1 MEYNLVD
8 MHFHTN
14 LSYDAYENQ
23 NGIKYDIS
31 KIYKNSNVKMVCLTD
46 HNIFDYSAYLKK
58 ESEFSSLKI
67 KCLPG
72 MELTIDGVHW
82 IIIMDDQKLSKDKIG
97 SEFSKD
103 LLSKINID
111 IDKYDISDF
120 ADKEYKATDIIS
132 LLDKYGIN
140 YIAIP
145 HLDKDKG
152 IFKNGGVDPQKIEI
166 FLNYIRD
173 NIVYGFETKYHDQFF
188 VEKINKISKNV
199 KILEE
204 NNSDKVNHLYEQLKN
219 INSVKKLS
227 SAFIYGSDYHGKDN
241 IKYIDLEKDL
251 FYMKAECSFQGLRL
265 ALLDYDS
272 RIFSLKRFEKYKK
285 DTNKILEY
293 ITISIN
299 GKKEKIY
306 FGDGLNAIIGSR
318 GTGKSYLLRC
328 LIGEKD
334 DYIGSDIYEQIKI
347 ENVKIINETE
357 KNNLDSQLDVDYI
370 SQKNSGKSTSN
381 NIYDLLS
388 EAPYDTDKFVKK
400 IRKLSTTVN
409 KEMKIEDYF
418 REVNDCLNSYI
429 LLDNKKNQVFDY
441 SFLSTYNSFYSASG
455 ETYKIVELIDNYVDF
470 CSKYINNAE
479 NEINELK
486 KFNKTLDEFNGHL
499 EYVKK
504 LKKYGFSDYEGIN
517 EYIKSIRKANDEKI
531 ELNNKNILRIK
542 TTKEFIDIIKEKASK
557 NISNEGQYYSNGFN
571 NLSVRV
577 KQLMKLMTICSI
589 KSKKIKELNSKEIN
603 DKEDII
609 INKNN
614 ISINLT
620 IQHTLDIKDKKIS
633 DIMYIFKNYNNIY
646 KPNLKYIDLFENF
659 GDKYIKEIYPYKD
672 GRITKG
678 EYNGYDIFAPKIN
691 PVITIEYNGQKKDIA
706 KLSPGEKADILL
718 DLILDP
724 NSNKI
729 LIIDQ
734 PEDDLDNET
743 IFKKVVLKLR
753 SIKMRRQVLII
764 SHNANLVINGDSDSI
779 LICIKDNN
787 EYRVI
792 NDSMESLI
800 KYDYS
805 SINTKLLNDTI
816 LNISTHILDGGKDA
830 LSMRVKKIGYK
841 DIFLEEDNNGTSI

>member
-58 ESEFSSLKI
+58 ENEFSSLKI

-111 IDKYDISDF
+111 IDKYDINDF

-173 NIVYGFETKYHDQFF
+173 NIVYGFETKYHDRFF
-188 VEKINKISKNV
+188 DEKINKISKNV

-219 INSVKKLS
+219 LNSVKKLS

-293 ITISIN
+293 ITININ

-334 DYIGSDIYEQIKI
+334 DYKGSDIYEQIKI

-441 SFLSTYNSFYSASG
+441 SFLSTYNAFYSVSG

-486 KFNKTLDEFNGHL
+486 KFNKTLDEFNEHL

-504 LKKYGFSDYEGIN
+504 LKKYGFSDYEGVN
-517 EYIKSIRKANDEKI
+517 EYIKSIRKANDKKI

-542 TTKEFIDIIKEKASK
+542 TTKEFIDKIKEKASK
-557 NISNEGQYYSNGFN
+557 NISNEGQYYSTGFN

-633 DIMYIFKNYNNIY
+633 DIMDIFKNYNNIY

-691 PVITIEYNGQKKDIA
+691 PIITIEYNGQKKDIA

-753 SIKMRRQVLII
+753 CIKMRRQVLII

>member
-1 MEYNLVD
+1 MKYNLVD
-8 MHFHTN
+8 IHFHTN

-31 KIYKNSNVKMVCLTD
+31 KIFKNSNVKMVCLTD
-46 HNIFDYSAYLKK
+46 HNLFDYSSFLAK
-58 ESEFSSLKI
+58 EDEFSTLKI

-72 MELTIDGVHW
+72 MELTINGVHW
-82 IIIMDDQKLSKDKIG
+82 IIIMDDQKLSKNQIG
-97 SEFSKD
+97 EKFSKE
-103 LLSKINID
+103 LLLKID
-111 IDKYDISDF
+111 IDVDKYNINELEE
-120 ADKEYKATDIIS
+120 KEYKAVDVIS
-132 LLDKYGIN
+132 LLDKYEIN
-140 YIAIP
+140 YMAIP

-152 IFKNGGVDPQKIEI
+152 IFKNGGIEPEKIET

-188 VEKINKISKNV
+188 VKKINKISKNI

-204 NNSDKVNHLYEQLKN
+204 NNNDKVNHLYEQLNK
-219 INSVKKLS
+219 INSVRKLS
-227 SAFIYGSDYHGKDN
+227 SAFIYGSDYHGKGDK
-241 IKYIDLEKDL
+241 KYIELENDL
-251 FYMKAECSFQGLRL
+251 FYIKSECSFQGLRL

-272 RIFSLKRFEKYKK
+272 RIFSSKRYEKYKK

-293 ITISIN
+293 ITIDIN
-299 GKKEKIY
+299 GNKKKIN
-306 FGDGLNAIIGSR
+306 FGDGLNSIIGSR
-318 GTGKSYLLRC
+318 GTGKSYLLRS
-328 LIGEKD
+328 LVGKNK
-334 DYIGSDIYEQIKI
+334 DYIESDIYGQIKI
-347 ENVKIINETE
+347 DNVKLINEEE

-370 SQKNSGKSTSN
+370 SQKNSGMLASN

-388 EAPYDTDKFVKK
+388 EAPYDTEKFVKK
-400 IRKLSTTVN
+400 IRNLSDTVN
-409 KEMKIEDYF
+409 KEIKIKDYF
-418 REVNDCLNSYI
+418 KEVNECLNSYI
-429 LLDNKKNQVFDY
+429 LLNTKKNQVFDY
-441 SFLSTYNSFYSASG
+441 SFLLTYNSFYSVSG

-470 CSKYINNAE
+470 CSKYIKNAE
-479 NEINELK
+479 EEINELK
-486 KFNKTLDEFNGHL
+486 SFNKTLEEFNAHL

-504 LKKYGFSDYEGIN
+504 LKKYNFSDYKGIN
-517 EYIKSIRKANDEKI
+517 EYIKIIHEANDEKI
-531 ELNNKNILRIK
+531 KLNNKNILRIK
-542 TTKEFIDIIKEKASK
+542 NTIKFIEKVKEKASK
-557 NISNEGQYYSNGFN
+557 NISNEGQYYSNSFN

-577 KQLMKLMTICSI
+577 KQLMNLMTICSNRSKNI
-589 KSKKIKELNSKEIN
+589 KRLNEKKII

-614 ISINLT
+614 ISISLT
-620 IQHTLDIKDKKIS
+620 IQHTLDLKDKKIS
-633 DIMYIFKNYNNIY
+633 EIMDIFKNYNNIY
-646 KPNLKYIDLFENF
+646 NPNLKYIDLFENF
-659 GDKYIKEIYPYKD
+659 GEKYIKDIYPYKD

-691 PVITIEYNGQKKDIA
+691 PIITVDYNGEKKDIA

-753 SIKMRRQVLII
+753 SIKMRRQIFII

-779 LICIKDNN
+779 LICIKKNN
-787 EYRVI
+787 MYHII
-792 NDSMESLI
+792 NDSMESLT
-800 KYDYS
+800 KYNYS
-805 SINTKLLNDTI
+805 SINTKMLNDTI

-841 DIFLEEDNNGTSI
+841 DIFLEEENNGIDI